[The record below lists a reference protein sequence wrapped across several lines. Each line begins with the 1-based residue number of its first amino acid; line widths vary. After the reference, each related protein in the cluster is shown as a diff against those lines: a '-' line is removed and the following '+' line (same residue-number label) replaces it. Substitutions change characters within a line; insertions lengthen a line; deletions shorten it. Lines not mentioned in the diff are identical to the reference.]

1 MHTIIVQSI
10 KKLSTGKKIVL
21 QIHVHTSPHLCC
33 RHRREEKSL
42 RKLAYKESIIS
53 KPRDQARGG
62 SVGRRSWRRR
72 RNDFLTISF
81 NSTDIICEWQ
91 IHD

>member
-42 RKLAYKESIIS
+42 RKLAYKESINS
-53 KPRDQARGG
+53 KPKDQARGD
-62 SVGRRSWRRR
+62 SVDHRSRRCR
-72 RNDFLTISF
+72 RNDFLSKLYTFSP
-81 NSTDIICEWQ
+81 NVS
-91 IHD
+91 